1 MTDAIEIIEN
11 ALVFYA
17 EEGISSDKDA
27 QKDLDKAWNRVKELA
42 RKGEIAEKHLK
53 EWGRLK

>member
-27 QKDLDKAWNRVKELA
+27 QKDLDKAWSRVKELA